1 MQTFDAIIERANA
14 ADAAKPGYGMLGDLI
29 GYLEAALNG
38 GFKYCEVDHFCDEM
52 NDDFVEVL
60 EAAGLSYD
68 DGDEMPEDVAEASG
82 RNEIG
87 EASGLI
93 EEGYNAER
101 GDSNDTDYVKLAS
114 LLATAIDK
122 RTKWIA
128 TL

>member
-1 MQTFDAIIERANA
+1 MQNYNAIIERANA
-14 ADAAKPGYGMLGDLI
+14 VTATAGYGMLGDLI
-29 GYLEAALNG
+29 GYLQDAIGG
-38 GFKYCEVDHFCDEM
+38 GFAYCEVDHFCDEM

-101 GDSNDTDYVKLAS
+101 GDSNDTDYVKLAY

-122 RTKWIA
+122 RTKWLA